1 LTGNHACA
9 QRRIHD
15 LTSKPSGYP
24 PHQKII
30 PLSPNLSYFF
40 VYCCCFLH
48 GAVLTNF
55 LSLNH
60 FNMLELLPLDEQQEL
75 AHCEAVIERGLETF
89 FEVGQAM
96 AVSESMLYSKA
107 KR

>member
-1 LTGNHACA
+1 LITIP
-9 QRRIHD
+9 QEKIPP
-15 LTSKPSGYP
+15 PS
-24 PHQKII
+24 
-30 PLSPNLSYFF
+30 SNLSYFF
-40 VYCCCFLH
+40 VYYCCILY

-60 FNMLELLPLDEQQEL
+60 FNMLEVLPLDKQQEP

-96 AVSESMLYSKA
+96 AVSVSMLYSKA